1 MQTILVVDDDQDIR
15 ELLQLLLDDVG
26 YTVFTADSGT
36 EAISICQQHPEGIH
50 LLLMDTI
57 LANNESGPVLAS
69 SLVALQPQMKVIF
82 MSGQPPDHDAPF
94 IQKPF
99 DPDMLIEK
107 VQEVLG

>member
-26 YTVFTADSGT
+26 YTVLAAGSGE
-36 EAISICQQHPEGIH
+36 EAIQICEQHPEGIH
-50 LLLMDTI
+50 LLLTDIM
-57 LANNESGPVLAS
+57 LASESGPVLAS

-82 MSGQPPDHDAPF
+82 MSGQPPDHDALF

-99 DPDMLIEK
+99 DPEVLIEK
-107 VQEVLG
+107 IQEVLG